1 MKKLLGLFF
10 FALLSTA
17 LFAQG
22 GSEALGFTLLDRNP
36 RTTALAGAGAAS
48 LSQSCYSAFSAAATL
63 PFQPGMWSAGVNF
76 QSWAP
81 SNPADKQ
88 TNVALGAT
96 FHKGGFGVALGGA
109 IQSAVPDGDFTPVD
123 VVGSLGLSYG
133 VLDAVSFGANLR
145 YAMQSLAPEAKLRGF
160 SADISIL
167 GKPVKGLSL
176 LVSVAQLG
184 PKVKGSGSDSYPQPT
199 HELFALAYSF
209 SLAQDH
215 TLELVADQRYFFA
228 SKGLSVGAGL
238 EYAFRQLAFARVG
251 YRYSNASA
259 ALPTHLSLGLGLR
272 IKGFALDVHYL
283 TASAYLANTWGLG
296 LSYSM

>member
-1 MKKLLGLFF
+1 MKKLLTFF
-10 FALLSTA
+10 LFALTTTA

-22 GSEALGFTLLDRNP
+22 GSEALTFTLLDRSP
-36 RTTALAGAGAAS
+36 RNTALAGAGAAS
-48 LSQSCYSAFSAAATL
+48 LAPNAYSAFSAAASI
-63 PFQPGMWSAGVNF
+63 PFQPGMLSAGVNF

-88 TNVALGAT
+88 TNVALGAS
-96 FHKGGFGVALGGA
+96 FHKGGFGVAVGGVA
-109 IQSAVPDGDFTPVD
+109 QIGVPYDGFTPVD
-123 VVGSLGLSYG
+123 GQGSLGLAYG
-133 VLDAVSFGANLR
+133 LLNVVSFGANLR
-145 YAMQSLAPEAKLRGF
+145 YAVQGLSPQATLRGF

-184 PKVKGSGSDSYPQPT
+184 PKVKGSGSEGYPQPT
-199 HELFALAYSF
+199 HELFALAYSLTF
-209 SLAQDH
+209 AQDH

-228 SKGLSVGAGL
+228 SKGFSVGVGL

-251 YRYSNASA
+251 YRYSNQYA
-259 ALPTHLSLGLGLR
+259 ALPGHLSVGLGLN

-296 LSYSM
+296 VSYSM